1 MNKAQEVV
9 DNLAEHWCRQVADLE
24 DNTGAV
30 DNTEAVLLAVDDTE
44 AVLLA
49 VDNTDTAED
58 TAVASV
64 QSDTGGQGWTGG
76 GGWTLDRQLKL

>member
-1 MNKAQEVV
+1 MNKAQEDV
-9 DNLAEHWCRQVADLE
+9 DSLAENWCRQVADLE
-24 DNTGAV
+24 DSTGDV
-30 DNTEAVLLAVDDTE
+30 DNTE

-58 TAVASV
+58 TAVACV
-64 QSDTGGQGWTGG
+64 QSDTGGQGWTGE

>member
-1 MNKAQEVV
+1 MA
-9 DNLAEHWCRQVADLE
+9 ALE
-24 DNTGAV
+24 ENTGTDNKEAVHRAV
-30 DNTEAVLLAVDDTE
+30 DNTE

-58 TAVASV
+58 TDVACV
-64 QSDTGGQGWTGG
+64 QSDTGGQGWTGE